1 MNGHDSP
8 SSPCPEK
15 DSSTEG
21 ADSLWLDD
29 QRFAEYAA
37 QLERQDWEDEVRRA
51 AHTLYQLVEARR
63 DTIEKLLLGADYL
76 DSVWLRCR
84 VSKTVG
90 TSTSIIGG
98 GLTIAGGIMTLA
110 TAGAG
115 APILIAGIATSSVG
129 AASNIGTSLIEKVV
143 NSRQVKELNAAFGRD
158 RELVEKLAG
167 QVGSLEKFGESGRT
181 VELLDMAARLLGEH
195 HLLLHILKGAVAG
208 EPTFLHEETSPV
220 SNSSTTTTAATASP
234 SHQEVGSDS
243 PRSSRG
249 GEDQEKPYMS
259 LVESRPS
266 STKTLLTQ
274 TSSDTVAYSPLD
286 SGVIVESGKVIGQNS
301 FKAAG
306 QVVLGLSAAFM
317 VWDAIDLGCNI
328 TDLVRREG
336 SQAAR
341 LLRGRA
347 ALLESALQDT
357 LGRFSVKLPS

>member
-1 MNGHDSP
+1 
-8 SSPCPEK
+8 
-15 DSSTEG
+15 
-21 ADSLWLDD
+21 
-29 QRFAEYAA
+29 
-37 QLERQDWEDEVRRA
+37 
-51 AHTLYQLVEARR
+51 
-63 DTIEKLLLGADYL
+63 
-76 DSVWLRCR
+76 

-129 AASNIGTSLIEKVV
+129 AASNIGTSLVEKVV
-143 NSRQVKELNAAFGRD
+143 NSRQVKELNTAFGRD

-167 QVGSLEKFGESGRT
+167 QVGSLEKFGESGRR
-181 VELLDMAARLLGEH
+181 VELLETAARLLGDH
-195 HLLLHILKGAVAG
+195 HLLLHIIKGAVAG
-208 EPTFLHEETSPV
+208 EPTFLQEA
-220 SNSSTTTTAATASP
+220 TTTSASTAASSP
-234 SHQEVGSDS
+234 TPQEGSDS
-243 PRSSRG
+243 PRSRVG
-249 GEDQEKPYMS
+249 DDQEKPYIS

-336 SQAAR
+336 SQAAK

-357 LGRFSVKLPS
+357 LGRFTVKLPS

>member
-1 MNGHDSP
+1 
-8 SSPCPEK
+8 
-15 DSSTEG
+15 
-21 ADSLWLDD
+21 LDD

-37 QLERQDWEDEVRRA
+37 HLERQDFEEEVRRA
-51 AHTLYQLVEARR
+51 AHTLHQLVEARR

-76 DSVWLRCR
+76 DSVWVRCK

-115 APILIAGIATSSVG
+115 TPILIAGIATSSVG

-143 NSRQVKELNAAFGRD
+143 NSRQVRELNTAFGRD

-167 QVGSLEKFGESGRT
+167 QVGSLEHYGESGRT
-181 VELLDMAARLLGEH
+181 VELLEMAARLLGDH
-195 HLLLHILKGAVAG
+195 HLLLHILKAAVSG
-208 EPTFLHEETSPV
+208 EPSLLQQVDSP
-220 SNSSTTTTAATASP
+220 SSTCSTATSSTSSTSSKATSSCSP
-234 SHQEVGSDS
+234 PGLKDS
-243 PRSSRG
+243 PGSSRKGEG
-249 GEDQEKPYMS
+249 GDEGKSSYTS

-266 STKTLLTQ
+266 ATKTLLTQ
-274 TSSDTVAYSPLD
+274 NSSDTVAYSPLD

-357 LGRFSVKLPS
+357 LGRFTVKLPS

>member
-1 MNGHDSP
+1 MTQEVSMRCGGGAAAGGWRWLGSLLGAEAGVNLGQED
-8 SSPCPEK
+8 
-15 DSSTEG
+15 G

-29 QRFAEYAA
+29 QCFAEYAA

-115 APILIAGIATSSVG
+115 APVLIAGIATSSVG

-167 QVGSLEKFGESGRT
+167 QVGSLEKFGESGRR
-181 VELLDMAARLLGEH
+181 VELLETAASLLGEQ
-195 HLLLHILKGAVAG
+195 HLLLHI
-208 EPTFLHEETSPV
+208 
-220 SNSSTTTTAATASP
+220 
-234 SHQEVGSDS
+234 
-243 PRSSRG
+243 
-249 GEDQEKPYMS
+249 
-259 LVESRPS
+259 
-266 STKTLLTQ
+266 
-274 TSSDTVAYSPLD
+274 
-286 SGVIVESGKVIGQNS
+286 I
-301 FKAAG
+301 KAALAASL
-306 QVVLGLSAAFM
+306 LG
-317 VWDAIDLGCNI
+317 
-328 TDLVRREG
+328 E
-336 SQAAR
+336 QH
-341 LLRGRA
+341 LL
-347 ALLESALQDT
+347 LHII
-357 LGRFSVKLPS
+357 K